1 MFCLYAV
8 NVYIHDLFYMH
19 FSLIYTTSLDLNN
32 ASGIVKD
39 YLSTKM
45 DAANI
50 RIDATLL
57 QSHQGKLVRI
67 IGKCENF
74 DSNSSAGTLSSNGPV
89 NLTFAGGDILVPGKN
104 YEIIGKVSSNNVTVN
119 VYSVIE
125 LSDNVNLEVAQKLV
139 QFVHKVPELYY
150 E

>member
-1 MFCLYAV
+1 
-8 NVYIHDLFYMH
+8 
-19 FSLIYTTSLDLNN
+19 
-32 ASGIVKD
+32 
-39 YLSTKM
+39 M

-67 IGKCENF
+67 IGKCESF
-74 DSNSSAGTLSSNGPV
+74 DSNSSVGTLSSNGPV
-89 NLTFAGGDILVPGKN
+89 NLTFTAGDILVPGKN
-104 YEIIGKVSSNNVTVN
+104 YEIIGKVSHNNLTVN
-119 VYSVIE
+119 VYSVVG